1 MSGIGLAGAHR
12 VGKTTL
18 AKAFADSFDIAY
30 IPSVTSD
37 IIRSHGIDAAD
48 DCDFWLRMKIQW
60 EILAVHEAA
69 YQEAKGMFIADRT
82 PLDFIA
88 YALADVTRDNIAPEQ
103 SVELMNYKSACVH
116 TINRYFNVLT
126 VIQPGVKFVDEPGK
140 PKHIEAYV
148 NHINA
153 IICGLAS
160 SEKSIMVLTTYM
172 PKNLIDLNSR
182 VSAVES
188 SVRMAFD
195 RFEKS
200 AIKKG
205 AIDISKSIH

>member
-18 AKAFADSFDIAY
+18 AKAFANSFEITY
-30 IPSVTSD
+30 VPSVTSG
-37 IIRSHGIDAAD
+37 IIRSHGIDAAA

-60 EILAVHEAA
+60 EILAAHEMA
-69 YQEAKGMFIADRT
+69 YKEAKGMFIADRT

-88 YALADVTRDNIAPEQ
+88 YALADVTRDNITPEQ
-103 SVELMNYKSACVH
+103 SAELMSYKSACIQV
-116 TINRYFNVLT
+116 INRYFNVLT
-126 VIQPGVKFVDEPGK
+126 VIQPGIKFVDESGK

-148 NHINA
+148 DHINTL
-153 IICGLAS
+153 ICGLAS

-172 PKNLIDLNSR
+172 PKNLTDLNGR
-182 VSAVES
+182 INAVES

-200 AIKKG
+200 AIKRG
-205 AIDISKSIH
+205 AIDISKSTH